1 MRWGWTGY
9 LWQRI
14 FVWFLQQIERIQ
26 YHLRVP
32 SRGDIRECLDRRP
45 AKEVVHKRQVFR
57 IQSHLA
63 NNNFSK
69 WISRQNIKG
78 PCNAP
83 KMKAENQEQQDTAA
97 DPCGRDF
104 FIRPES
110 VYSLAHWLI
119 QKRLGDLIGVTL
131 IPKRCWLCCW
141 CWSWF
146 WWKHHKLGDG
156 WLFSSPMSYYV
167 HSFDIS
173 HCRRLFE
180 ALQCCTIAICC
191 NFAHL
196 RCEGDTRVVEEAI
209 VLKGKVAPAENKN
222 KII

>member
-1 MRWGWTGY
+1 MNQQTKHKSTLQCSQDEGGESGATGHCCRP
-9 LWQRI
+9 LWEGFLSDLNLCTHSHIDSSRS
-14 FVWFLQQIERIQ
+14 VWVTWLVW
-26 YHLRVP
+26 LW
-32 SRGDIRECLDRRP
+32 SDW
-45 AKEVVHKRQVFR
+45 
-57 IQSHLA
+57 
-63 NNNFSK
+63 
-69 WISRQNIKG
+69 WICI
-78 PCNAP
+78 
-83 KMKAENQEQQDTAA
+83 
-97 DPCGRDF
+97 
-104 FIRPES
+104 
-110 VYSLAHWLI
+110 H
-119 QKRLGDLIGVTL
+119 
-131 IPKRCWLCCW
+131 KRCWLCCW